1 VSDTSRVEFRPG
13 RAGRKSGAPGI
24 VVRELTDFAL
34 ASVLARKGHAV
45 AATNAAERAF
55 GAPLPDGP
63 RAVHG
68 RGITFI
74 GSGPGQYVA
83 LAESTSEGIE
93 ARIGEPL
100 QGLVS
105 VFDQSDSRVLLEL
118 SGDKVREV
126 LAKGIA
132 IDLHPRAFKAGDAA
146 VTTASHLAA
155 VHLWQTTDQPTYRVL
170 VVRTYFESFWHWLSA
185 SAAEYG
191 ADVLEPNRY
200 SADS

>member
-1 VSDTSRVEFRPG
+1 MSDTRKVEFRPG
-13 RAGRKSGAPGI
+13 RVGRKGGAPGI
-24 VVRELTDFAL
+24 VVRERTDFAL
-34 ASVLARKGHAV
+34 ASVLARKGQAV
-45 AATNAAERAF
+45 AAANAAERAF

-63 RAVHG
+63 HAVHG

-83 LAESTSEGIE
+83 LAESATEGIE
-93 ARIGEPL
+93 ARIGAEL

-118 SGDKVREV
+118 SGDKAREV

-146 VTTASHLAA
+146 VTTASHLA
-155 VHLWQTTDQPTYRVL
+155 VHLWQTNDQPTYRVL

-191 ADVLEPNRY
+191 ADVLQPNRY